1 VKCCQ
6 SGVCPDCGR
15 DGEQCTFFSSSRNGA
30 PNACT
35 GVTRL
40 LVLSLCC
47 ERDGARIR
55 SLASMRNRVV
65 KLSGGAN
72 SEGALFALTHV
83 DTYKDGVK
91 RVDDLFVPLIIR
103 NPDTLFWLDRTNSPW
118 RVSLVE
124 KAGADRFTMRQLL
137 ATLKIIDEE
146 EEEEDESSK
155 GKSEASPRSQESR
168 LDNLERMMRQL
179 LQREDASANVRA
191 AAALEAAQ
199 AKQVETPRIIAAG
212 SNPSVLYSLST
223 GSGSV
228 VNNNNPRP
236 SGDDAAL
243 IQALPAAKVAPDEI
257 MAFLRSRNAPPP
269 KPASRS
275 DLWSQCFAGTSP
287 TSQYTALRAEMRS
300 KVAPRKETLEVY
312 ETPTSQQKRKHVFVV
327 WPPAPPEDILS
338 HHLAGLGQA
347 WKRAILAANQRVQ
360 KITPSADLGLAPAVP
375 TDVDVFLQR
384 LFKTLDRRG
393 VANVVR
399 AWEALHNAVVDQ
411 YVTSD
416 PGRGSW
422 TDALLTPVF
431 LDALGQSSSTS
442 VGPSMG
448 KSGTRDASDFCNN
461 WNLRVGRNCADK
473 PSDAC
478 KKRHRCLVC
487 DGEHRLVDCPRRE

>member
-1 VKCCQ
+1 MV
-6 SGVCPDCGR
+6 SNVP
-15 DGEQCTFFSSSRNGA
+15 FSPPLETKPPTPA
-30 PNACT
+30 PAS
-35 GVTRL
+35 RL

-65 KLSGGAN
+65 KLSGGPN

-83 DTYKDGVK
+83 DTYKNGVK

-137 ATLKIIDEE
+137 ATLKIIDDEEE

-179 LQREDASANVRA
+179 LQREDASANARA
-191 AAALEAAQ
+191 AAVLEAAH
-199 AKQVETPRIIAAG
+199 AKQVETPRVIAVG
-212 SNPSVLYSLST
+212 SSPNVLYSLST

-228 VNNNNPRP
+228 VNNNNNPRP

-243 IQALPAAKVAPDEI
+243 IQALTAAKVAPDEI

-269 KPASRS
+269 QPTSHS

-300 KVAPRKETLEVY
+300 KVTPRKETLEVY

-327 WPPAPPEDILS
+327 WPPTPPEDILS
-338 HHLAGLGQA
+338 HHLAELGQA

-360 KITPSADLGLAPAVP
+360 KITPSADLGLAPVVP

-473 PSDAC
+473 PSDTC